1 MNFLRILFTAALAV
15 GLTLLAI
22 ANWAPVRVNIGF
34 GLVLDTHLPVLVAGV
49 LLAVALPMWLFG
61 SANRLLLQRR
71 ITKLQA
77 ALEASETALAQARV
91 ELLRP
96 PAAARAADGATE
108 TRPSTA
114 ARPAGAPAPV
124 HIATVSAAPAHAGAA
139 ASTASSATAAAE
151 AALRS
156 SAAAGSAWPDA
167 ASSATSPN
175 TVP

>member
-22 ANWAPVRVNIGF
+22 ANWVPVRVNIGF

-49 LLAVALPMWLFG
+49 LLVVALPMWLFG

-96 PAAARAADGATE
+96 PVAARAADGATAP
-108 TRPSTA
+108 RP
-114 ARPAGAPAPV
+114 
-124 HIATVSAAPAHAGAA
+124 HAA
-139 ASTASSATAAAE
+139 AAAGNASSAAAAAE

-167 ASSATSPN
+167 TPSAASPN
-175 TVP
+175 TAP